1 MPFAPLV
8 TAVIETSLNTLIKD
22 DPNLKRR
29 LARLKGQVIQIHLKE
44 LNKTLTFVF
53 SQQIDVLAN
62 YEGKPDCYL
71 SLHLAVLPELREQAN
86 ITQLIKQDKL
96 VLEGDIQLAQK
107 FSQLMTD
114 CKPDIEEWLSRAT
127 GDIVAHT
134 VVQGAKNV
142 GSLLTSQF
150 NKHQNHLAQ
159 VLTEEWRIAPAP
171 LEIAYF
177 CDQVDEVKSHAAR
190 LEAKLS
196 ALGEKVA
203 LGEKKALGEK
213 MTLGNAEVA
222 K

>member
-1 MPFAPLV
+1 MPFEPLV

-22 DPNLKRR
+22 DPNLGRR
-29 LARLKGQVIQIHLKE
+29 LARLKGQVIQVHLKE

-53 SQQIDVLAN
+53 SQKIDVLAN

-71 SLHLAVLPELREQAN
+71 SLHLSVLPELREQAN
-86 ITQLIKQDKL
+86 ITKLIKQDKL

-114 CKPDIEEWLSRAT
+114 CKPDIEEWLSRVT
-127 GDIVAHT
+127 GDVVAHT

-177 CDQVDEVKSHAAR
+177 CDQVDDVKSQAAR
-190 LEAKLS
+190 LEAKLA
-196 ALGEKVA
+196 ALLEKISK
-203 LGEKKALGEK
+203 E
-213 MTLGNAEVA
+213 NAEVA

>member
-1 MPFAPLV
+1 MPFEPLV

-22 DPNLKRR
+22 DPNLGRR
-29 LARLKGQVIQIHLKE
+29 LARLKGQVIQVHLKE

-71 SLHLAVLPELREQAN
+71 SLHLSVLPELREQAN
-86 ITQLIKQDKL
+86 ITKLIKQDKL

-114 CKPDIEEWLSRAT
+114 CKPDIEEWLSRVT
-127 GDIVAHT
+127 GDVVAHT

-142 GSLLTSQF
+142 GSLLSSQF

-177 CDQVDEVKSHAAR
+177 CDQVDDVKSQASR

-196 ALGEKVA
+196 ALLEKMALGEKVA
-203 LGEKKALGEK
+203 Q
-213 MTLGNAEVA
+213 GNAEVA